1 MPRRLIVIV
10 AAWALAAVT
19 ADAQYDA
26 SFSHYWDLETYYNPA
41 AAGKESKLN
50 ITGVYALDF
59 AGYENNPRSF
69 YLAGD
74 MPVRLGNTMHG
85 VGLSL
90 FNDQIGLFQH
100 QRFSIIYS
108 YKQKLFGGTLS
119 AGVQIGLLSENFDG
133 SDLDLED
140 SSDPAF
146 STDEEDGSAFD
157 VGFGLYYKRGRWYV
171 GASVQHLTAPLVELG
186 TTNELQ
192 IDRTYYLTGG
202 YNIKLRNPFLT
213 IPVSALVKTDGSDYR
228 ADITGRLVYKN
239 DKKMMYGGA
248 TYSPDHSAT
257 VLIGGSFHGIIVG
270 YSYEIYT
277 SAVDVGN
284 GSHELF
290 VGYQMDL
297 NLFKKG
303 RNKHKSVRIL

>member
-1 MPRRLIVIV
+1 MFRRLIVISIV
-10 AAWALAAVT
+10 LWNVSAAWG
-19 ADAQYDA
+19 QYDA

-50 ITGVYALDF
+50 IAGVYALDF
-59 AGYENNPRSF
+59 AGYENNPRSM
-69 YLAGD
+69 YVAGD
-74 MPVRLGNTMHG
+74 MPVRLGRTVHG
-85 VGLSL
+85 VGVSIL
-90 FNDQIGLFQH
+90 NDQIGLFTH
-100 QRFSIIYS
+100 QRFAIQYA

-119 AGVQIGLLSENFDG
+119 IGVQIGMLSEAFDS

-146 STDEEDGSAFD
+146 SSSDVDGSAFD
-157 VGFGLYYKRGRWYV
+157 VAAGLYYRYGRWYV
-171 GASVQHLTAPLVELG
+171 GLSGEHLTAPLVELG

-202 YNIKLRNPFLT
+202 YNIGLRNPLLS
-213 IPVSALVKTDGSDYR
+213 IPASILVRTDATLWR

-239 DKKMMYGGA
+239 EKKTMYAGL
-248 TYSPDHSAT
+248 TYSPDHSFT
-257 VLIGGSFHGIIVG
+257 VLIGGSFHGVMLG
-270 YSYEIYT
+270 YSYEAYT

-290 VGYQMDL
+290 LGYQMDIDL
-297 NLFKKG
+297 MKKG
-303 RNKHKSVRIL
+303 KNKHKSVRIL

>member
-1 MPRRLIVIV
+1 MFKRFIFISATCLIV
-10 AAWALAAVT
+10 AAT
-19 ADAQYDA
+19 AKAQYDA

-50 ITGVYALDF
+50 ISGVYALDF
-59 AGYENNPRSF
+59 QGYENNPRSM
-69 YLAGD
+69 YVAAD
-74 MPVRLGNTMHG
+74 MPIRLGNTLHG
-85 VGLSL
+85 LGVSL

-100 QRFSIIYS
+100 QRFSLLYS
-108 YKQKLFGGTLS
+108 YKLRLFKGTLS
-119 AGVQIGLLSENFDG
+119 GGLQVGLLSETFDS

-146 STDEEDGSAFD
+146 STSDLDGSALD
-157 VGFGLYYKRGRWYV
+157 IGFGLYYTHGAWYA

-202 YNIKLRNPFLT
+202 YNIKLRNPFLS
-213 IPVSALVKTDGSDYR
+213 IPASVLVKTDMTDWR

-239 DKKMMYGGA
+239 ENKMMYAGV
-248 TYSPDHSAT
+248 TYSPDRSAT
-257 VLIGGSFHGIIVG
+257 VLIGGSFHGIILG

-277 SAVDVGN
+277 SAIDIGD

-290 VGYQMDL
+290 LGYQMDI
-297 NLFKKG
+297 NLYKKG